1 MFRVVLNDGSVRIGV
16 WKALR
21 FQLATVCVEEYE
33 IKLISDYFKGV
44 TTSIRGR
51 ERERERERERLL
63 QGDHHTNRKE
73 PNLGLG

>member
-1 MFRVVLNDGSVRIGV
+1 MVLNDGSVRIGV

-51 ERERERERERLL
+51 EREREGLL

>member
-1 MFRVVLNDGSVRIGV
+1 MFKVVLNDGSVRIGV

-44 TTSIRGR
+44 TTSIR
-51 ERERERERERLL
+51 ERERERDYFKGITIPIVR
-63 QGDHHTNRKE
+63 N
-73 PNLGLG
+73 PI

>member
-1 MFRVVLNDGSVRIGV
+1 MFKVVLNDGSVRIGV

-44 TTSIRGR
+44 TTSIR
-51 ERERERERERLL
+51 ERERDYFKGITIPIVR
-63 QGDHHTNRKE
+63 N
-73 PNLGLG
+73 PI

>member
-1 MFRVVLNDGSVRIGV
+1 MFKVVLNDGSVRIGV

-51 ERERERERERLL
+51 ERERDYFKGITIPIVR
-63 QGDHHTNRKE
+63 N
-73 PNLGLG
+73 PI

>member
-1 MFRVVLNDGSVRIGV
+1 MFKVVLNDGSVRIGV

-51 ERERERERERLL
+51 ERERDYFK
-63 QGDHHTNRKE
+63 GITI
-73 PNLGLG
+73 PNIRNPI

>member
-1 MFRVVLNDGSVRIGV
+1 MFKVVLNDGSVRIGV

-44 TTSIRGR
+44 TTSIRGG
-51 ERERERERERLL
+51 ERESERERLL